1 MPASQWYFDRVRPTD
16 QRGATARFALA
27 VLLLCAGCVTVKPEA
42 KELLADPAMHFDS
55 AAMARRHE
63 EHALENREG
72 SVGGGSARGSGCGC
86 N

>member
-1 MPASQWYFDRVRPTD
+1 VPASPWYFNSVRPTRY
-16 QRGATARFALA
+16 RGVIKLA
-27 VLLLCAGCVTVKPEA
+27 MAVMMLCGGCVTVKPEA
-42 KELLADPAMHFDS
+42 KELLADPAMLFDS

-72 SVGGGSARGSGCGC
+72 SMGGGSARGSGCGC

>member
-1 MPASQWYFDRVRPTD
+1 M
-16 QRGATARFALA
+16 
-27 VLLLCAGCVTVKPEA
+27 
-42 KELLADPAMHFDS
+42 KELLADPAMSFDA

-72 SVGGGSARGSGCGC
+72 SFGGGSARGSGCGC

>member
-1 MPASQWYFDRVRPTD
+1 MLGSPSSFDGLRAALRTRRAWAWV
-16 QRGATARFALA
+16 GAM
-27 VLLLCAGCVTVKPEA
+27 LLCGGCVTVKPEA
-42 KELLADPAMHFDS
+42 KELLADPAMLFDS

-72 SVGGGSARGSGCGC
+72 SMGGGSARGSGCGC

>member
-1 MPASQWYFDRVRPTD
+1 MPASPSYFDSARPALYVRVISL
-16 QRGATARFALA
+16 ATAM
-27 VLLLCAGCVTVKPEA
+27 LLLCGGCVTVKPEA
-42 KELLADPAMHFDS
+42 KELLADPAMRFDS

-72 SVGGGSARGSGCGC
+72 SIGGGSARGSGCGC

>member
-1 MPASQWYFDRVRPTD
+1 VQASPWYFDS
-16 QRGATARFALA
+16 ARRARRLLLVSSFAMA
-27 VLLLCAGCVTVKPEA
+27 ALLLCGGCVTVKPEA
-42 KELLADPAMHFDS
+42 KELLADPAMLFDS

-72 SVGGGSARGSGCGC
+72 SMGGGSARGSGCGC

>member
-1 MPASQWYFDRVRPTD
+1 VQVSPSCFERRTRAVRLLGDIGIGIALLMLAS
-16 QRGATARFALA
+16 A
-27 VLLLCAGCVTVKPEA
+27 CVTVRPEE
-42 KELLADPAMHFDS
+42 KELLADPSMLFDS

-72 SVGGGSARGSGCGC
+72 SFGGGSARGSGCGC

>member
-1 MPASQWYFDRVRPTD
+1 VR
-16 QRGATARFALA
+16 R
-27 VLLLCAGCVTVKPEA
+27 VTVKPEA
-42 KELLADPAMHFDS
+42 KELLADPSMLFDS

-72 SVGGGSARGSGCGC
+72 SMGGGSAHGSGCGC

>member
-1 MPASQWYFDRVRPTD
+1 MLASPWSSDS
-16 QRGATARFALA
+16 ARRAYRLGVTRLA
-27 VLLLCAGCVTVKPEA
+27 MAVMLLCGGCVTVKPEA
-42 KELLADPAMHFDS
+42 KELLADPSMLFDS

-72 SVGGGSARGSGCGC
+72 SMGGGSARGSGCGC

>member
-1 MPASQWYFDRVRPTD
+1 VPASPSYSDSARKARCLRVIKLML
-16 QRGATARFALA
+16 ALM
-27 VLLLCAGCVTVKPEA
+27 LLCGGCVTVKPEA
-42 KELLADPAMHFDS
+42 KELLADPAMLFDS

-72 SVGGGSARGSGCGC
+72 SMSAGSAVGSGCGC